1 MSLIYVTLFQHFSF
15 SIQVSERFN
24 INFRVSVMFL
34 NVYCIARKY
43 NLNDFCLCF
52 KGVPATPRVNQSS
65 NIGGMASIPS
75 IQLLG
80 LEMMLHFLLGPEVLN
95 FAKQHK
101 LVLSL
106 GIYFGNNFMCLKQSE
121 TYCGEWRRG
130 LFHTT

>member
-1 MSLIYVTLFQHFSF
+1 MS
-15 SIQVSERFN
+15 
-24 INFRVSVMFL
+24 
-34 NVYCIARKY
+34 
-43 NLNDFCLCF
+43 
-52 KGVPATPRVNQSS
+52 PSS

-106 GIYFGNNFMCLKQSE
+106 GICFGNNFMCLKLSK
-121 TYCGEWRRG
+121 TYCDGWRRG
-130 LFHTT
+130 LIHNNSIVIVE

>member
-1 MSLIYVTLFQHFSF
+1 MSPFF
-15 SIQVSERFN
+15 SILVFLFKFQKGLN

-80 LEMMLHFLLGPEVLN
+80 LEMMLHFLLGPEVLC

-106 GIYFGNNFMCLKQSE
+106 GIYFGNNFMCLKQSK
-121 TYCGEWRRG
+121 TYCGGWRRG